1 LQFLRDTRIRTKLL
15 AIALVP
21 VLGLSYLAVL
31 RAVDRQSDATSAG
44 AVRQLIEVGVAIGG
58 ALHDTQR
65 ERGATSLFVSSAG
78 AKFATELRAQRR
90 ETDQSLQALRSVI
103 AGADHSVLPV
113 RVRDQVD
120 AVFSTLASL
129 PERRQSADRLAAPAK
144 EFIAFYTELNARL
157 LAAVG
162 AVATASTDAELGRGA
177 VGYVAFLEA
186 KEKTGIE
193 RAQLANAFAADHFGP
208 GQLVTVAS
216 LLAAQ
221 ARFLDVFRA
230 VGEPAAVAVYQQVA
244 AGPTFAEVAALERGA
259 LERAASGGFGVV
271 PEAWF
276 ATMTRKIDE
285 LKTVEDRQAANLG
298 RRAVE
303 IERQARLAFVW
314 AVVLCVCLVGL
325 TATFTVVAIRDITR
339 PLDEVIR
346 AAREMAAGDA
356 RHDVDYRSRNELG
369 ILADSFREAA
379 AYLRAIT
386 EVVNAISRGDLA
398 TSVRPRS
405 EGDLLGSAVAALVTR
420 LRELVGAMHSAG
432 HEIGASSQALSRVS
446 GQLNASAGATLDAT
460 NSLSAA
466 GTEMH
471 ATIADIARSSADAA
485 TAARQMAAETGT
497 TTEKVARLDASSRQI
512 GEVLVLITKIAEQ
525 TKLLALNATIEA
537 ARAGEAGKG
546 FAVVAT
552 EVKDLARNTGGA
564 VNEINNRINSMQL
577 DAAAAVHAIETIAAR
592 TGKVSDVTTTIAN
605 AVEAQTATTAE
616 IGGRM
621 TSVVSSAAATQEAA
635 NNIATA
641 SQEMLRLAGTFS
653 ALVSGFQLGQRPA
666 EGERPLLSAA

>member
-1 LQFLRDTRIRTKLL
+1 VQFLRDTRIRTKLL
-15 AIALVP
+15 VIALVP

-31 RAVDRQSDATSAG
+31 RAVDRWSEATSAG
-44 AVRQLIEVGVAIGG
+44 AVRRLIEVGVAIGG

-78 AKFATELRAQRR
+78 VKFGGELRAQRQQ
-90 ETDQSLQALRSVI
+90 TDRSLLTLRATV
-103 AGADHSVLPV
+103 AADLSVLSS
-113 RVRDQVD
+113 RVRDQLE

-129 PERRQSADRLAAPAK
+129 PERRQRADRLAAPTK
-144 EFIAFYTELNARL
+144 EFITFYTDLNSRL
-157 LAAVG
+157 LAAVS

-177 VGYVAFLEA
+177 LGYVAFLNA

-193 RAQLANAFAADHFGP
+193 RAQLANAFAADRFGP

-221 ARFLDVFRA
+221 ASFMEVFRS
-230 VGEPAAVAVYQQVA
+230 VGEPGAVADYHQVES
-244 AGPTFAEVAALERGA
+244 GPTFAQVDALERTA
-259 LERAASGGFGVV
+259 LERAASGGFAVA
-271 PEAWF
+271 PEIWF

-285 LKTVEDRQAANLG
+285 LKTVEDRQAGNLDQ
-298 RRAVE
+298 RATE
-303 IERQARLAFVW
+303 IERHARMAFVW
-314 AVVLCVCLVGL
+314 ALVLCVCLVGV
-325 TATFTVVAIRDITR
+325 TAAFTAVAVRDITR

-346 AAREMAAGDA
+346 AARQMAAGDA
-356 RHDVDYRSRNELG
+356 RNDVDYQSPNELG

-379 AYLRAIT
+379 AYLRAVT
-386 EVVNAISRGDLA
+386 EVVNAVARGDLA

-405 EGDLLGSAVAALVTR
+405 EGDLLGAAVAALVTR

-432 HEIGASSQALSRVS
+432 HEIGASSQALSKVS

-485 TAARQMAAETGT
+485 TAAKEMAAETGT
-497 TTEKVARLDASSRQI
+497 TTEKVARLDSSSRQI
-512 GEVLVLITKIAEQ
+512 GDVLVLITKIADQ

-564 VNEINNRINSMQL
+564 VNEIHGRIASMQT
-577 DAAAAVHAIETIAAR
+577 DASAAVQAIETIAVK
-592 TGKVSDVTTTIAN
+592 TGRVSEVTSTIAH

-621 TSVVSSAAATQEAA
+621 TSLVSSAEATQEAA

-641 SQEMLRLAGTFS
+641 SEEMLRLAGRFS
-653 ALVSGFQLGQRPA
+653 ALASGFRLGQRSSESA
-666 EGERPLLSAA
+666 GPLLSAA